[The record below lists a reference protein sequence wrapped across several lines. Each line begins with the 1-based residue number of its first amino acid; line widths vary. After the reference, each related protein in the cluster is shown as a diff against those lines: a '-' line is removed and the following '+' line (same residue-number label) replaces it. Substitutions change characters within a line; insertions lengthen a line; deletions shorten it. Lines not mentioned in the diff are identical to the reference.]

1 MNTPKRDHILRA
13 IAERARGRSRIK
25 STTVAVSLASVAT
38 AGVVTPMLPGSHT
51 SGTSSSQT
59 STSSG
64 SSGST
69 GSSSGTNSSGSAST
83 GSGSTSTGS
92 WILWLV
98 QFQLLGLRSQ
108 QRVVRAVV
116 EFGQQPC
123 DVRRLL
129 TSFALSGLPGTC
141 SEQAQRNLPASAAT
155 HRRGLTI

>member
-83 GSGSTSTGS
+83 GSGSTSTGIL

-129 TSFALSGLPGTC
+129 TSFALSW
-141 SEQAQRNLPASAAT
+141 
-155 HRRGLTI
+155 HMF